1 MSVGQV
7 IMGIQG
13 SHLGVCSLILTQ
25 NCLGS
30 VTAHNAAG
38 LRLSGLRVG
47 LHAQLRATLQVPGV
61 PSTR

>member
-13 SHLGVCSLILTQ
+13 SHLGVRSLILTQ

-47 LHAQLRATLQVPGV
+47 LHA
-61 PSTR
+61 